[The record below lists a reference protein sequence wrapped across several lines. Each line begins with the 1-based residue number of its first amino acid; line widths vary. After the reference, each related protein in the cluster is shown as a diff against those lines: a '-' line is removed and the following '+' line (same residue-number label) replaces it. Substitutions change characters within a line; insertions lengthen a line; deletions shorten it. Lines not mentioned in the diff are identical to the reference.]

1 MRTVPEQWQIMTNM
15 SSSNKTWRWK
25 IPHFIISYYKIL
37 YYIILYHIIL
47 YHIILYDIISYY
59 IIYHIILYHIILY
72 YIISYIILYYIIYYI
87 ILYHILYYIVLYYII
102 LYYIIL
108 YYITLHYIILCY
120 VILLLWKWCS
130 LFFPSKPPVTGLF
143 PVPLINGKPLAA
155 TTALSIFEQWSH
167 GLIERTPRQI
177 TQRVLASEHTRRWW
191 VWSDVFWD
199 INWSA
204 MIWNDFG
211 WLVNI
216 N

>member
-1 MRTVPEQWQIMTNM
+1 M
-15 SSSNKTWRWK
+15 
-25 IPHFIISYYKIL
+25 
-37 YYIILYHIIL
+37 
-47 YHIILYDIISYY
+47 
-59 IIYHIILYHIILY
+59 ILYHIILY
-72 YIISYIILYYIIYYI
+72 YIILYYIISYYIILYYIIYYI
-87 ILYHILYYIVLYYII
+87 ILYHILYYIISYIILYYIVLYYII

-120 VILLLWKWCS
+120 VILLLWTWCS

-191 VWSDVFWD
+191 
-199 INWSA
+199 
-204 MIWNDFG
+204 FG
-211 WLVNI
+211 VTFFGT
-216 N
+216 